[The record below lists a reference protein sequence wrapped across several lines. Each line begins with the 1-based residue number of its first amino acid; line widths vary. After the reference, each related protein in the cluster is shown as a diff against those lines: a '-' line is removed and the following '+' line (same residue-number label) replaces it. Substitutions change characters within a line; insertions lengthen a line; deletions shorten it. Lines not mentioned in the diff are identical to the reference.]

1 MVYKPTYIWGAPSCI
16 TEFNSANNGI
26 QLVNDNQFKGN
37 MLILGTMTCFFVWVG
52 GRVYEKRI
60 STWLQYYY
68 LEI

>member
-37 MLILGTMTCFFVWVG
+37 MLILGTMTCFFPCLG
-52 GRVYEKRI
+52 GWARYMKNELALGY
-60 STWLQYYY
+60 STT
-68 LEI
+68 I